1 MIQKGAE
8 ESDKQGQVIW
18 EVNSMAPKTKNF
30 EDLMEQTPRS
40 VIEINRAVQEIH
52 TLWSQAN
59 ACKYMFGEI
68 TLKFWAGL
76 HFNVFL
82 MSSLSL
88 RIEMTNRN
96 LRFCTLSVC

>member
-52 TLWSQAN
+52 TL
-59 ACKYMFGEI
+59 
-68 TLKFWAGL
+68 
-76 HFNVFL
+76 
-82 MSSLSL
+82 
-88 RIEMTNRN
+88 
-96 LRFCTLSVC
+96 